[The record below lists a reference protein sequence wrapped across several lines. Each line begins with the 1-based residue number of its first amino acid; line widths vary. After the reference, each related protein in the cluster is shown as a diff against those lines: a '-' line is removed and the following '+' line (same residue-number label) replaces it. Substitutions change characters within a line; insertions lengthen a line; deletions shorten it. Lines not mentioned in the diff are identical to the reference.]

1 MSEGYKGLK
10 KAEEIAATVRRL
22 SDTLEMAGK
31 PEATIALWEDAYK
44 HLDRYRGAAAT
55 AGFSWI
61 GPTMHWRQHPIDR
74 AKVPTPKV
82 LP

>member
-22 SDTLEMAGK
+22 SDTLGEAGR
-31 PEATIALWEDAYK
+31 PEATTTLWDDAYK

-61 GPTMHWRQHPIDR
+61 GPTMHWRQHPIGR
-74 AKVPTPKV
+74 TLVPTPRV